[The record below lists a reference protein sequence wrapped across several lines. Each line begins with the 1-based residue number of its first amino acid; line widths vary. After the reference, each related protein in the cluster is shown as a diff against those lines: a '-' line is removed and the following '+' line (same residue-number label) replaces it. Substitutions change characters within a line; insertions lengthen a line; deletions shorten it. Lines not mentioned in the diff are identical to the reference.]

1 METSNKVWFVTGA
14 SKGFGLALAKL
25 LLTSGYKVAATSRN
39 VEELQKQ
46 IGGANKNLLALK
58 VNIASDQEVKDALK
72 QTVET
77 FGRLDV
83 VVNNAGYVIY
93 GTLEEHS
100 EKEFRQ
106 SVEINLLGT
115 VNIIRNAMPYL
126 RKQKSGHIINFSSIG
141 GYKGYGS
148 GAAHSSVKFAI
159 IGLSESLAEEV
170 KHLGIKVTVVAP
182 GFFRTSFLDKG
193 ADMYA
198 KNRIAEYNTAEVE
211 AWMQRMA
218 GKQEGDPQKAV
229 RLLVDITLEKN
240 PPLHLILGPDAYQIK
255 IEKAKADEEEVEK
268 WKTLTFS
275 TNLDN

>member
-1 METSNKVWFVTGA
+1 MKTNNKVWFVTGA
-14 SKGFGLALAKL
+14 SKGFGLALVKL
-25 LLTSGYKVAATSRN
+25 LLNSGYQVAATSRN
-39 VEELQKQ
+39 AEELQMQVGQKSE
-46 IGGANKNLLALK
+46 NFLAMK
-58 VNIASDQEVKDALK
+58 VNIADDHEVRDALK
-72 QTVET
+72 KTVET

-83 VVNNAGYVIY
+83 LVNNAGYVIY
-93 GTLEEHS
+93 GTLEELS

-106 SVEINLLGT
+106 SIEVNLFGT
-115 VNIIRNAMPYL
+115 VNTIRNAMPYL

-141 GYKGYGS
+141 GYRGYGS
-148 GAAHSSVKFAI
+148 DAAYSSVKFAI

-170 KHLGIKVTVVAP
+170 KHLGVKVTVVAP

-193 ADMYA
+193 GDMYA

-218 GKQEGDPQKAV
+218 GKQQGDPQKAV

-255 IEKAKADEEEVEK
+255 VEKAKADEEEVEK
-268 WKTLTFS
+268 WKALTFS

>member
-1 METSNKVWFVTGA
+1 METNNKVWFVTGA
-14 SKGFGLALAKL
+14 SKGFGLALVKL
-25 LLTSGYKVAATSRN
+25 LLSSGYKVAATSRN
-39 VEELQKQ
+39 TEELEKQ
-46 IGGANKNLLALK
+46 VGGKSKDFLAMK
-58 VNIASDQEVKDALK
+58 VNIADDQEVKDALK

-77 FGRLDV
+77 FGQLDV

-93 GTLEEHS
+93 GTLEELS

-106 SVEINLLGT
+106 SIEVNLFGT
-115 VNIIRNAMPYL
+115 VNTIRNAMPYL

-141 GYKGYGS
+141 GYRGYGS
-148 GAAHSSVKFAI
+148 DAAYSSVKFAI

-170 KHLGIKVTVVAP
+170 KHLGVKVTVVAP

-198 KNRIAEYNTAEVE
+198 KNRIGEYNTAEVE

-218 GKQEGDPQKAV
+218 GKQQGDPQKAV

-255 IEKAKADEEEVEK
+255 VEKAKADEEEVEK
-268 WKTLTFS
+268 WKALTFS

>member
-1 METSNKVWFVTGA
+1 MKTNNKVWFVTGA
-14 SKGFGLALAKL
+14 SKGFGLALVKL
-25 LLTSGYKVAATSRN
+25 LLNSGYQVAATSRN
-39 VEELQKQ
+39 AEELQMQVGQKSE
-46 IGGANKNLLALK
+46 NFLAMK
-58 VNIASDQEVKDALK
+58 VNIADDQEVRDALK
-72 QTVET
+72 KTVET
-77 FGRLDV
+77 FGQLDV

-93 GTLEEHS
+93 GTLEELS

-106 SVEINLLGT
+106 SIEVNLFGT
-115 VNIIRNAMPYL
+115 VNTIRNAMPYL

-141 GYKGYGS
+141 GYRGYGS
-148 GAAHSSVKFAI
+148 DAAYSSVKFAI
-159 IGLSESLAEEV
+159 IGLSESLAGEV
-170 KHLGIKVTVVAP
+170 KHLGINVTVVAP

-198 KNRIAEYNTAEVE
+198 KNRIAEYNTGEVE

-218 GKQEGDPQKAV
+218 GKQQGDPQKAV

-255 IEKAKADEEEVEK
+255 VEKAKADEEEVEK
-268 WKTLTFS
+268 WKSLTFS

>member
-1 METSNKVWFVTGA
+1 MEANNKVWFVTGA
-14 SKGFGLALAKL
+14 SKGFGLALVKL
-25 LLTSGYKVAATSRN
+25 LLASGYKVAATSRN
-39 VEELQKQ
+39 ADELEKQ
-46 IGGANKNLLALK
+46 VGGTKENFLAMK

-83 VVNNAGYVIY
+83 LVNNAGYVIY
-93 GTLEEHS
+93 GTLEELS

-106 SVEINLLGT
+106 SIEVNLFGT
-115 VNIIRNAMPYL
+115 VNTIRNAMPYL

-141 GYKGYGS
+141 GYRGYGS
-148 GAAHSSVKFAI
+148 DAAYSSVKFAI

-170 KHLGIKVTVVAP
+170 KQLGVKVTVVAP

-218 GKQEGDPQKAV
+218 GKQQGDPQKAV
-229 RLLVDITLEKN
+229 RLLVEITLEKN

-255 IEKAKADEEEVEK
+255 VEKAKADEEEVEK
-268 WKTLTFS
+268 WKSLTFS

>member
-1 METSNKVWFVTGA
+1 MKTNNKVWFVTGA
-14 SKGFGLALAKL
+14 SKGFGLALVKL
-25 LLTSGYKVAATSRN
+25 LLNSGYQVAATSRN
-39 VEELQKQ
+39 AEELQMQVGQKSE
-46 IGGANKNLLALK
+46 NFLAMK
-58 VNIASDQEVKDALK
+58 VNIADDQEVRDALK
-72 QTVET
+72 KTVET

-83 VVNNAGYVIY
+83 LVNNAGYVIY
-93 GTLEEHS
+93 GTLEELS

-106 SVEINLLGT
+106 SIEVNLFGT
-115 VNIIRNAMPYL
+115 VNTIRNAMPYL

-141 GYKGYGS
+141 GYRGYGS
-148 GAAHSSVKFAI
+148 HAAYSSVKFAI

-170 KHLGIKVTVVAP
+170 KHLGVKVTVVAP

-218 GKQEGDPQKAV
+218 GKQQGDPQKAV

-255 IEKAKADEEEVEK
+255 VEKAKADEEEVEK

>member
-14 SKGFGLALAKL
+14 SKGFGLALVKL
-25 LLTSGYKVAATSRN
+25 LLNSGYKVAATSRN
-39 VEELQKQ
+39 AEELQMQVGQKSE
-46 IGGANKNLLALK
+46 NFLAMK
-58 VNIASDQEVKDALK
+58 VNIADDQEVKEAMK

-93 GTLEEHS
+93 GTLEELS

-106 SVEINLLGT
+106 SIEINLLGT
-115 VNIIRNAMPYL
+115 VNTIRNAMPYL

-141 GYKGYGS
+141 GYRGYAS
-148 GAAHSSVKFAI
+148 GAAYSSVKFAI

-170 KHLGIKVTVVAP
+170 KHLGVKVTVVAP

-198 KNRIAEYNTAEVE
+198 KNRIAEYNTADVE
-211 AWMQRMA
+211 AWMQQMA
-218 GKQEGDPQKAV
+218 GKQQGDPQKAV
-229 RLLVDITLEKN
+229 RLLIDITLEKN

-255 IEKAKADEEEVEK
+255 IEKATADEEEVEK
-268 WKTLTFS
+268 WKALTFS
-275 TNLDN
+275 TNFDN